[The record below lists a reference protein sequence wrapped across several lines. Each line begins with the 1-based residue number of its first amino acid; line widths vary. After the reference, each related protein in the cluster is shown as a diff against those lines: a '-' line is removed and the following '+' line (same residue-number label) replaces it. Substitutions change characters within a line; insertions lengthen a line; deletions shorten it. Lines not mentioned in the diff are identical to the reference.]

1 MAWKVKNEIPIG
13 MRMYRGSDSEKP
25 VLRSL
30 IEDMKKRSSIKGRTV
45 QVADKGLN
53 CANNIIKALLDGD
66 GYIFSRSVRTLS
78 EKERRA
84 LLLSALDGDFAYV
97 DIEEDVKKN
106 DVEEKARAKGVKII
120 RSFHD
125 FSGIPDD
132 IYESAA
138 EQRYVYS
145 SGSTVDYFGEKV
157 DEAEIVGVLFR
168 AYGEETVD
176 YSIVNGEFFLNH
188 SGDAVFISLD
198 GDSLTL
204 SMEGKD
210 NLVFTRM

>member
-1 MAWKVKNEIPIG
+1 M
-13 MRMYRGSDSEKP
+13 
-25 VLRSL
+25 
-30 IEDMKKRSSIKGRTV
+30 RTV
-45 QVADKGLN
+45 LCFPLVVY
-53 CANNIIKALLDGD
+53 ALAVTAVTGC
-66 GYIFSRSVRTLS
+66 
-78 EKERRA
+78 
-84 LLLSALDGDFAYV
+84 
-97 DIEEDVKKN
+97 DVS
-106 DVEEKARAKGVKII
+106 GML
-120 RSFHD
+120 
-125 FSGIPDD
+125 GIPDD